1 MKKFKILS
9 IIGSFVIGIP
19 TLMVILILFTS
30 VRNCNRHELE
40 GLYKTPKQIN
50 TPDTII
56 VEKIVEKIK
65 VDTFYIKV
73 PQPQAQV
80 KVEPPK
86 DTL

>member
-30 VRNCNRHELE
+30 VRNYNRHELE
-40 GLYKTPKQIN
+40 GLYKIPKPKT
-50 TPDTII
+50 TPDTVV

-65 VDTFYIKV
+65 VDTFY
-73 PQPQAQV
+73 V
-80 KVEPPK
+80 KVSPPPAK
-86 DTL
+86 QAVTPPDTL